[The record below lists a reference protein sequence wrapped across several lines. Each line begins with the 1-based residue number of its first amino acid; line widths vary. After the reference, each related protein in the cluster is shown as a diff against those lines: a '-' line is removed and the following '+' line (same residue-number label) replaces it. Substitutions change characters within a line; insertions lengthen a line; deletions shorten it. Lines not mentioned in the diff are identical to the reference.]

1 MQNEFY
7 IKIAPHYEVI
17 YKNPEF
23 RQAAVDFIEWALKE
37 HTDIE
42 VKDILD
48 CGCGTGA
55 QAIPLL
61 QKGYNVT
68 ATDYSP
74 DMLDIAKRNFTQS
87 NLKVDTSV
95 QDVRD
100 LPYDEKFDAVIFI
113 FSAFNHMHSTVD
125 ALKTLGSFK
134 KALRKDGLA
143 IFDVANIIQ
152 LMERFKGEVNEHYT
166 VDKTNVMRHIKHSVD
181 SIDCCM
187 THDEMTFYDDG
198 RTVKSYASATELG
211 IFTKR
216 ELDYYISQTGFSD
229 VKIFRGFKDR
239 GEMTGN
245 SFRLV
250 YVCRK

>member
-7 IKIAPHYEVI
+7 KKIAPHYEVI

-23 RQAAVDFIEWALKE
+23 RQAAVDFIEWAFNELTEIK
-37 HTDIE
+37 
-42 VKDILD
+42 VKNVLD

-68 ATDYSP
+68 AADYSP
-74 DMLDIAKRNFTQS
+74 DMLDTAKRSFTQN

-100 LPYDEKFDAVIFI
+100 LPYEDKFDAVIFM
-113 FSAFNHMHSTVD
+113 FSAFNHMHTAED
-125 ALKTLGSFK
+125 ALKALGSLK

-152 LMERFKGEVNEHYT
+152 LMERFKSEVNEHYT
-166 VDKTNVMRHIKHSVD
+166 VDNINVMRHVKHSVD
-181 SIDCCM
+181 SIDCQM
-187 THDEMTFYDDG
+187 THDEMTFLDSAKG
-198 RTVKSYASATELG
+198 VESFASATELG

-229 VKIFRGFKDR
+229 VKLFRGFKDR
-239 GEMTGN
+239 GDMTGS